1 MPKSRPVEEAG
12 QAPDVIDAI
21 IVGAGFA
28 GLYMLHKLRE
38 IGISARI
45 YEAGSDVGGTWFWNR
60 YPGARVDVESQEYS
74 YSFSPELEAEWEWT
88 ERYAAQPELL
98 KYVNHVAD
106 RFDLRRDIRFDTRV
120 ASAVYDET
128 RDRWTVTTD
137 TGDTVSARFCI
148 MATGCLSA
156 AKQPDIPGAG
166 SFTGETYSTAIWPE
180 EGVDFSG
187 KRVGVIGTGSSGIQ
201 TITTIAPQVAELTI
215 FQRTPNFSVPAQ
227 NGPINPEVAADWKA
241 NREHYRDLQRKSG
254 AGILQVSPSE
264 TLTFDAS
271 PDERRRAFEDRWAR
285 GGFSLLGA
293 FADVNIDKQAN
304 DEAAAFVADKIRSIV
319 DDPDVAEHLIPTTY
333 PVGAKRMCVD
343 TGYYQ
348 VFNQD
353 NVALVDLRSTPIQ
366 AITPTGIRTT
376 AQDYELDAIVYAI
389 GFDAMTGALDR
400 IDIRGRDGLRLSDKW
415 ADGPLTYLG
424 LMVSGFPNLFMITG
438 PGSPSVLA
446 NMILA
451 IEQHVDWI
459 ADCINH
465 LGTHQLSIIEPT
477 PAAEQDWVAH
487 VNELAAQTLY
497 LQANSWYLGAN
508 IPGKPRVFMPYPG
521 GLGLYRETCDDVV
534 ANNYHGFT
542 LTGAAQTV

>member
-1 MPKSRPVEEAG
+1 MPKSRPVEAAG
-12 QAPDVIDAI
+12 QAPCEVDAV
-21 IVGAGFA
+21 IVGAGLA

-106 RFDLRRDIRFDTRV
+106 RFDLRRDIRFNTRV
-120 ASAVYDET
+120 ASAVFDEA

-137 TGDTVSARFCI
+137 AGDTVSARFCI
-148 MATGCLSA
+148 MATGCLSS
-156 AKQPDIPGAG
+156 AKQPDITGAD
-166 SFTGETYSTAIWPE
+166 SFTGETYSTATWPE
-180 EGVDFSG
+180 AGVDFTG

-201 TITTIAPQVAELTI
+201 TITTIAPQVSELTV
-215 FQRTPNFSVPAQ
+215 FQRTPSFSVPAQ
-227 NGPINPEVAADWKA
+227 NGPIDPKVAADWKA

-264 TLTFDAS
+264 TLTFDAP

-293 FADVNIDKQAN
+293 FADVNVDKQAN

-319 DDPDVAEHLIPTTY
+319 DDPDVAERLIPTTY

-353 NVALVDLRSTPIQ
+353 NVALVDLRATPIQ
-366 AITPTGIRTT
+366 SITPTGIRTS
-376 AQDYELDAIVYAI
+376 AHDYELDAIIYAI

-400 IDIRGRDGLRLSDKW
+400 IDISGRDGVRLKDKW
-415 ADGPLTYLG
+415 AAGPVTYLG
-424 LMVSGFPNLFMITG
+424 LMTSGFPNLFLITG

-459 ADCINH
+459 TDCIDH
-465 LGTHQLSIIEPT
+465 LGARQLSVIEAM
-477 PAAEQDWVAH
+477 PAAEQNWVAH
-487 VNELAAQTLY
+487 VNELAEQTLY
-497 LQANSWYLGAN
+497 LQADSWYLGAN

-521 GLGLYRETCDDVV
+521 GLGLYRETCDEVM
-534 ANNYHGFT
+534 ANGYEGFA